1 MKKDGLVYRITLL
14 IFTSICI
21 LGVIM
26 LSTYLIVPQEQ
37 IANYLIPSILVGLIV
52 TGGLIVRF
60 IKQSVIQPILEIE
73 EAVHQISAGND
84 MILDPKE
91 GQDEFG
97 RLAKGINSMASDLQY
112 RQAQLEQSNQELAEQ
127 RDLLEIRNKE
137 IIDQQEEQKLTL
149 EKLINREKELA
160 VIASYQEKLTGVY
173 EDLDSFLK
181 HSIPALLRA
190 VNQEGAILVV
200 HDKEDTARYKVLF
213 STGYPENDFP
223 RIETELF
230 GVAQRVL
237 IEKCPFFKHRA
248 LTSKERGLH
257 AGYEIAYDYYYPL
270 FDRNNQK
277 EAFLLLT
284 DYASAQHD
292 TSQERLTAGLIQ
304 QFELAFFAQL
314 NNEDRRAQAYK
325 LAELNQA
332 LLIEK
337 KFLQEQRDITHSIL
351 ESSHE
356 GFVMCDVE
364 GNIIFTNQRMLE
376 FFNFE
381 NFIEMNIVQVC
392 RSYQRAMSRGKE
404 VCEKIEDLLAGKV
417 KTLQERFSFKNS
429 YDEVIHFEVYANPI
443 MDEEHGECRGYLF
456 VYRNRTESE
465 KADEIK
471 NEFVSVVSHELR
483 TPLASVLGF
492 IEILLHRELP
502 QQKQKKY
509 MQTVYEEALR
519 LSNLINDF
527 LDLQRMES
535 GRQEYHFVPIDMV
548 GWMHGQKEKWKGTQ
562 HHKIN
567 LHVPNEE
574 LYVQAD
580 ASRLTQVLTN
590 LVSNAIKYSPNTNQ
604 IDVYVYEKEDCVYID
619 VQDYGLGIPEEAHDQ
634 LFSKFYRVD
643 NSDRRQI
650 GGTGLGLAISKEII
664 DAHQGS
670 LSFVSTFG
678 QGSTFTIQ
686 LPIYKIPQIDQQILI
701 LEDDPNLSKMVVA
714 GIERLGMPILQLS
727 SAEEAIIALK
737 QSKGR
742 SPLLCIVDI
751 QLAGLKTGW
760 DFISALYHHSKDQ
773 NVPVVVSTV
782 LDPPRN
788 YKDKVP
794 EKYLQKPFSV
804 GQLIELVEQLLKRN
818 QQDAATLI
826 FPMQDESVVAS
837 SIKNK
842 GIEVEDITVKED
854 IIEIQ
859 TKKYID
865 LAEKGHFK

>member
-21 LGVIM
+21 LGAIM
-26 LSTYLIVPQEQ
+26 LSVYLTIPQKQ
-37 IANYLIPSILVGLIV
+37 IANYLIPSILAGLIV
-52 TGGLIVRF
+52 TGGMIVRF

-73 EAVHQISAGND
+73 EAVHQISTGND

-91 GQDEFG
+91 GHDEFG

-112 RQAQLEQSNQELAEQ
+112 RQVQLEKSNKELAQQ
-127 RDLLEIRNKE
+127 RDLLEIRNRE
-137 IIDQQEEQKLTL
+137 IIAQQEEQKFTL
-149 EKLINREKELA
+149 EKLIHREKELA

-173 EDLDSFLK
+173 EDLHSFLK

-200 HDKEDTARYKVLF
+200 KEDTVGYKVLF

-230 GVAQRVL
+230 GVAQRAL

-248 LTSKERGLH
+248 LTSREQGLH
-257 AGYEIAYDYYYPL
+257 AGYEIAYDQYYPL
-270 FDRNNQK
+270 FDRNNQR

-284 DYASAQHD
+284 DYASVQQD
-292 TSQERLTAGLIQ
+292 TSQERLTEGLIR

-314 NNEDRRAQAYK
+314 NNEDRRAQAHK

-332 LLIEK
+332 LLSEK

-356 GFVMCDVE
+356 GFVMCDIE

-381 NFIEMNIVQVC
+381 NFIEMNILQVC
-392 RSYQRAMSRGKE
+392 RSHQEAMSRGRE
-404 VCEKIEDLLAGKV
+404 VCEKIEDLLLGKV
-417 KTLQERFSFKNS
+417 KTLQERFSFKNR

-443 MDEEHGECRGYLF
+443 MDEEHEEYRGYLF

-492 IEILLHRELP
+492 IEILLHREIP
-502 QQKQKKY
+502 QEKQKKY
-509 MQTVYEEALR
+509 MQTIYEEALR

-535 GRQEYHFVPIDMV
+535 GHQEYHFVPIDIAQ
-548 GWMHGQKEKWKGTQ
+548 WIYEQKGKWKGTQ
-562 HHKIN
+562 QHKIN
-567 LHVPNEE
+567 LHVPNGE
-574 LYVQAD
+574 LYVRAD
-580 ASRLTQVLTN
+580 ASRLTQVLAN
-590 LVSNAIKYSPNTNQ
+590 LVSNAIKYSPDTNQ
-604 IDVYVYEKEDCVYID
+604 IDVYVYGKEDYVYIN

-650 GGTGLGLAISKEII
+650 GGTGLGLAISKEIV
-664 DAHQGS
+664 DAHQGN

-686 LPIYKIPQIDQQILI
+686 LPIYEIPQIDRKILI
-701 LEDDPNLSKMVVA
+701 LEDDVNLSQMVVA
-714 GIERLGMPILQLS
+714 GIERLGPPILQLS

-737 QSKGR
+737 QSR
-742 SPLLCIVDI
+742 SASPLLCIVDI
-751 QLAGLKTGW
+751 QLAGLETGW
-760 DFISALYHHSKDQ
+760 DFISALYHHSQ
-773 NVPVVVSTV
+773 NVPVIVSTV

-804 GQLIELVEQLLKRN
+804 GQLIELVEQLLQRN

-826 FPMQDESVVAS
+826 FPMQDESVIAS

-842 GIEVEDITVKED
+842 GIEVEDIMVKED

-859 TKKYID
+859 TKNMSIKNRQ
-865 LAEKGHFK
+865 